1 MTTVLDQFSGAWLVS
16 SRMFPNFGF
25 AFYEALLGL
34 TVAYSIGCHTLSR
47 HVASNQSVELR
58 DVVAPIVSSDASE
71 LANTVSSLLSMHSC
85 HKNRC
90 IAAPTISSA

>member
-1 MTTVLDQFSGAWLVS
+1 LWFKVDDHSFSTIFWYQAGCFPILVS
-16 SRMFPNFGF
+16 R
-25 AFYEALLGL
+25 YEALPR
-34 TVAYSIGCHTLSR
+34 TYSIGCHTLSR